1 MYLSMSCIDALLCFL
16 HTISHVCM
24 YNSNYKQQIVYDIEM
39 HADSVPLEATTCTHR
54 DKFCLDVGAIV
65 ITGSARGKLVS
76 ALVAMVLPGSHRS

>member
-1 MYLSMSCIDALLCFL
+1 
-16 HTISHVCM
+16 
-24 YNSNYKQQIVYDIEM
+24 M

-76 ALVAMVLPGSHRS
+76 ALVAMVLPGSHLANSTSARVAIGAAFVAYVVSPLWL

>member
-1 MYLSMSCIDALLCFL
+1 MC
-16 HTISHVCM
+16 
-24 YNSNYKQQIVYDIEM
+24 DIEM

-54 DKFCLDVGAIV
+54 GKFCSDVGAIV